1 MVRRS
6 NVVSQCSVVQFLANL
21 QGVLLAV
28 PAPSLLLLLPL
39 RLVLVLLLPLLL
51 PLLPRRRLPPL
62 LLLPLLLLP
71 PLLPPPLLRPLPLRL
86 APLAPHLYQ
95 GMCVVLLGQAYQPRA
110 SEVFEIS
117 STPSGAASKPS
128 TLPAS
133 GSFGSSVF
141 GTVGDDGRTAA
152 GIHRRDA
159 RPTMIYHTFL
169 FCHLHLFLMT
179 GRHCGY

>member
-6 NVVSQCSVVQFLANL
+6 NVVSQCSVVQFLANP
-21 QGVLLAV
+21 QGVLVAILAL
-28 PAPSLLLLLPL
+28 SLLLLLPL
-39 RLVLVLLLPLLL
+39 RLVLGLLLPLLL
-51 PLLPRRRLPPL
+51 PLLPQRRLPPL
-62 LLLPLLLLP
+62 LLLPLLVLP
-71 PLLPPPLLRPLPLRL
+71 PLLPPPLLRPRL

-117 STPSGAASKPS
+117 SIPSAAASTPS

-133 GSFGSSVF
+133 GSLGSSVF

-152 GIHRRDA
+152 GMHRRDDSDISYLPLLPSSLVSHDGQA
-159 RPTMIYHTFL
+159 LWILKEVF
-169 FCHLHLFLMT
+169 
-179 GRHCGY
+179 

>member
-6 NVVSQCSVVQFLANL
+6 NVVSHCSVVQFLANL
-21 QGVLLAV
+21 QGVLLAIT
-28 PAPSLLLLLPL
+28 ASSLFLLLPL

-51 PLLPRRRLPPL
+51 
-62 LLLPLLLLP
+62 LPLLLLP
-71 PLLPPPLLRPLPLRL
+71 PLP
-86 APLAPHLYQ
+86 PLAPHLYQ

-117 STPSGAASKPS
+117 SIPSGAASTPS

-133 GSFGSSVF
+133 GSLGSSVF
-141 GTVGDDGRTAA
+141 GTLGDDGRTAA
-152 GIHRRDA
+152 GMHRRDA
-159 RPTMIYHTFL
+159 RPTVIYHTFL
-169 FCHLHLFLMT
+169 LCHLHLFLTT